1 MVPPLGD
8 EIWETGMISRTH
20 EALQRLI
27 ASWTLL
33 KNERPHEA
41 DFTPYGHALSYSMLD
56 EYFSRLQV
64 LITSLDSKG
73 YWVSSLEAAVAEQP
87 LVALF
92 NQANDLV
99 NAGRS
104 NGVTWMLQSGFLTAI
119 NSARQQISTLG
130 RNQAAL
136 NKEIAKVLALK
147 SDADIEL
154 VVAAGSTARSI
165 SEFAK
170 QAQESSN
177 KLSEDAEFITETLHA
192 VSAQRDELA
201 GLAKETEQLAESVK
215 DIQLEAKASQDV
227 ANELRKHAIAQEEL
241 LSTRQQEVKE
251 QVETLEREAKSAQL
265 SVQQAL
271 KDARTEGLA
280 KAFQDRSTKLQSERG
295 IWALAFVV
303 AIVVLLVL
311 ACVFQSDLKNLTY
324 ESLVVALLKRL
335 GIVAPAIWF
344 GWYAARQLGR
354 ISRVQE
360 DYEFK
365 VATALAYQSY
375 RDEISALASEEL
387 REKFAEVVIEN
398 FGNNP
403 VRLYENTKHDDSVSP
418 SEAMLKNLSPEQ
430 LTALWADGW
439 NGVQAL
445 VAKK

>member
-1 MVPPLGD
+1 MSKTNDAFQGL
-8 EIWETGMISRTH
+8 M
-20 EALQRLI
+20 
-27 ASWTLL
+27 ASWELL
-33 KNERPHEA
+33 KKERPGEA
-41 DFTPYGHALSYSMLD
+41 DFTPYGFALSYSGLD
-56 EYFSRLQV
+56 QYLSRLQL
-64 LITSLDSKG
+64 LIESLDSKG
-73 YWVSSLEAAVAEQP
+73 YWVSSPEAAVAEQP

-104 NGVTWMLQSGFLTAI
+104 NGVTWMLQSGFLTSI

-165 SEFAK
+165 SELAE
-170 QAQESSN
+170 QAQKSSS
-177 KLSEDAEFITETLHA
+177 KLSEDAERITETLHG
-192 VSAQRDELA
+192 VSTQRDELA
-201 GLAKETEQLAESVK
+201 VLAKETEQLAKSIK
-215 DIQLEAKASQDV
+215 DIQLEAKTSQDS
-227 ANELRKHAIAQEEL
+227 ADELRKRAIAQEEL

-280 KAFQDRSTKLQSERG
+280 KAFQSRSEKLQSERR
-295 IWALAFVV
+295 IW
-303 AIVVLLVL
+303 
-311 ACVFQSDLKNLTY
+311 ACVFVGAIAVLLA
-324 ESLVVALLKRL
+324 VALVFTVELTVFSYQELTVNLLRRL
-335 GIVAPAIWF
+335 GTIAPAVWL

-365 VATALAYQSY
+365 AATALAYQSY
-375 RDEISALASEEL
+375 RDEIGALASDAL
-387 REKFAEVVIEN
+387 KEKFATVVVEN
-398 FGNNP
+398 FGDNP
-403 VRLYENTKHDDSVSP
+403 VRLYESAKHDDSVSP

-430 LTALWADGW
+430 FAAFCADGW
-439 NGVQAL
+439 KGVQAL
-445 VAKK
+445 VTKKSLAK